1 LLEILNSEFGTRSVS
16 PTNPLPIKI
25 VGSTMVFGSVNP
37 TNYLY
42 IGKNGNDTTGD
53 GSAGNPY
60 LTISAANTAATA
72 GTTLFA
78 FPGIYAENIT
88 FKAGVNITCPVE
100 YGVYITGNHVAAFSG
115 TVICENIVLQNASS
129 AASGT
134 VLTVSGANAVNLQ
147 FLNSYINSMSAS
159 GAADAINWTNTNAAS
174 KLQVIDGNINVL
186 NSGATARAFYST
198 TGAAGSINLNRCT
211 VKLDN
216 PNNVALGI
224 GGAVSIVHTS
234 DQVIGQ
240 VVCANTATYICS
252 LVALTTTSVAVFAT
266 TSSGISVFSSV
277 PVTTTASPAFA
288 GTGGLAFVAV
298 EYLSSGV
305 GGAATLNGG
314 AGASPLTMAPIR
326 IRNSTLLPSAS
337 VAAGLLGGTFE
348 YDGTHLYFTTG
359 TTRNTIV

>member
-1 LLEILNSEFGTRSVS
+1 MLEILNSEFGTRSVS

-134 VLTVSGANAVNLQ
+134 VLTVSGVNAVNLQ

-211 VKLDN
+211 VKLNN

-240 VVCANTATYICS
+240 VVCAK
-252 LVALTTTSVAVFAT
+252 
-266 TSSGISVFSSV
+266 
-277 PVTTTASPAFA
+277 
-288 GTGGLAFVAV
+288 
-298 EYLSSGV
+298 YLSSGV

-326 IRNSTLLPSAS
+326 IRTAALLPAAA
-337 VAAGLLGGTFE
+337 VAAGIL
-348 YDGTHLYFTTG
+348 DGTIEHASDGFYVTTG
-359 TTRNTIV
+359 TTRSKITGLT